1 MSEFENYDDMYDY
14 VQQVVDTLVELG
26 WVEIAGVND
35 EGEFIYQR
43 TEKMDEDV
51 DQMME
56 QYQRYVDFRIN
67 PEQLN

>member
-1 MSEFENYDDMYDY
+1 MSEFENYDDMYEY

-43 TEKMDEDV
+43 TAKMDD
-51 DQMME
+51 DADDLME
-56 QYQRYVDFRIN
+56 KYQRYVDFRID
-67 PEQLN
+67 PEQMN

>member
-1 MSEFENYDDMYDY
+1 MSEFDNYDDLYDY

-51 DQMME
+51 DQMMD
-56 QYQRYVDFRIN
+56 QYQRYVDFRID